1 MADNKSAENENT
13 TLVGIVST
21 AIQVPGV
28 KVDRDTF
35 LREQFKNT
43 TLEELKEII
52 EYGPIAVGRTRDEL
66 KKKAQKLINTRTLA
80 SSGASFVAGLPG
92 GLAMAA
98 TIPADML
105 QFYAVALR
113 LAQELA
119 YLYGEGDLWNDG
131 MVDNERVTN
140 QLILYCGAM
149 LGANG
154 AAQSIRVMT
163 AALSKQLLKKL
174 PQKALTK
181 TFYYPVVKAIAKA
194 FGVKMTKSV
203 FAKGISKVVPVI
215 GGVVSGGL
223 TMATMIPMGNRLA
236 DAFDEAHF
244 DYTQQEMDA
253 DWRDI
258 TEICE
263 KEEEQEE
270 KTVAEATVE
279 ATVEEKISPDEVMSK
294 IKQAKDMLDAGIIND
309 EEFSQIKAKL
319 LKQM

>member
-1 MADNKSAENENT
+1 MANNRTAENENT
-13 TLVGIVST
+13 TLVGIVSA

-52 EYGPIAVGRTRDEL
+52 DYGPVAAGRTRDEL

-244 DYTQQEMDA
+244 DYTQQEMES
-253 DWRDI
+253 DWKDI
-258 TEICE
+258 AEIC
-263 KEEEQEE
+263 
-270 KTVAEATVE
+270 
-279 ATVEEKISPDEVMSK
+279 
-294 IKQAKDMLDAGIIND
+294 
-309 EEFSQIKAKL
+309 
-319 LKQM
+319 